1 MSPSTVIR
9 RATLRATYA
18 YAALVLTLSS
28 ANASAQTPGFAPGD
42 ARTLLDNY
50 CVTCHNAR
58 QKTAGLVLDK
68 NTVDV
73 DNVPANAE
81 IWEKVV
87 RKLRAQSMPPAGL
100 PRPERAL
107 TDRFVGWT
115 EQTIDRAAQASPD
128 PGRPQVHRLNRTE
141 YTNAIRDL
149 LALEIDGRQMLPA
162 DNSGFGFDNIA
173 DVLTVSPGLLERYM
187 LAAQKISRLAVGDA
201 SIRPV
206 VQTYKIPFALLQ
218 EERMNEDLPFGSRG
232 GTTVRH
238 TFPVDGEYALRIRF
252 QIPAMGGGVRG
263 DARSNAVDVWLDGEH
278 VKRFQLDKQTGPGGQ
293 YQPSTKLM
301 EGLEVRF
308 ASKAGLRL
316 LAVTFPQSTWAAEGV
331 GPSHLPASSYGYA
344 HAQNTS
350 VGFGRIEMAV
360 DALDVVGPFGANAPE
375 RTASR
380 DRVFVCRPATRAAE
394 AACARRIVSTLARR
408 AYRRP
413 LTEADV
419 TSLLSFYTQGR
430 AQGGFDT
437 GIQWAVERVL
447 VSPDFLFRAEREPA
461 GVKPRTAY
469 AVSDVELASR
479 LSFFL
484 WSSIPDDELL
494 NAAVSGRL
502 RTPANLEKQV
512 RRMLADPRSSA
523 FVDNFFGQWLWLR
536 NVTASTPDP
545 KVFQEFDDNLRDAF
559 QRETS
564 MFLRSQVAGDRP
576 VVDLL
581 TADYTFVN
589 ERLARHYG
597 IPGVYG
603 SHFRRITYADDR
615 RAGILG
621 QGGLLMVT
629 SYAHRTSPVVR
640 GKWLLENLL
649 GTPPPPP
656 PANVPPLP
664 ETDGKTEP
672 KSVRE
677 RMEQHRKNPVC
688 ASCHSQLDPLGF
700 ALENFDGIG
709 QWRTVDGNV
718 RIDPSGQFPNGMK
731 FSGPADFRGA
741 LVKNKDAFLTTAAT
755 KLLTYALGRGVEVP
769 DMPAVRAVLRQA
781 SAHEYRW
788 SALVTA
794 IVQSTP
800 FQMRRSRS

>member
-1 MSPSTVIR
+1 M
-9 RATLRATYA
+9 TLL
-18 YAALVLTLSS
+18 AAGLVAPALS
-28 ANASAQTPGFAPGD
+28 AAADFAPAD
-42 ARTLLDNY
+42 ARALLDQY

-58 QKTAGLVLDK
+58 QKTAGLVLDQDA
-68 NTVDV
+68 VDV
-73 DNVPANAE
+73 HNLPARAD
-81 IWEKVV
+81 IWERVV
-87 RKLRAQSMPPAGL
+87 RKLRAQSMPPARM
-100 PRPERAL
+100 PRPDSAV
-107 TDRFVGWT
+107 TDRFVAWT
-115 EQTIDRAAQASPD
+115 ETTIDRAAQAAPD

-149 LALEIDGRQMLPA
+149 LALDIDGRQMLPA
-162 DNSGFGFDNIA
+162 DNSGFGFDNIG
-173 DVLTVSPGLLERYM
+173 DVLSVSPGLLERYM

-201 SIRPV
+201 TIRPV
-206 VQTYKIPFALLQ
+206 VQTYKVPFVLLQ

-232 GTTVRH
+232 GTTIRH
-238 TFPVDGEYALRIRF
+238 TFPVDGEYVLRIRF

-263 DARSNAVDVWLDGEH
+263 DARDNTLDVWLDGEH
-278 VKRFQLDKQTGPGGQ
+278 VKRFQLDRQVGPGGR
-293 YQPSTKLM
+293 YQPSTQLM

-308 ASKAGLRL
+308 PARAGPRL
-316 LAVTFPQSTWAAEGV
+316 LAVTFPQSTWVAEGV
-331 GPSHLPASSYGYA
+331 GPSHLPAASYGYA

-360 DALDVVGPFGANAPE
+360 DSMDVVGPFGPNAPE

-380 DRVFVCRPATRAAE
+380 DRIFVCRPTTRATE
-394 AACARRIVSTLARR
+394 TACARRIVSTLARR

-413 LTEADV
+413 LTEQDRA
-419 TSLLSFYTQGR
+419 SLLAFYEQGR
-430 AQGGFDT
+430 AQGGFDA
-437 GIQWAVERVL
+437 GIQLAIERVL
-447 VSPDFLFRAEREPA
+447 VSPDFLFRTERDPA
-461 GVKPRTAY
+461 GSKPGSAY
-469 AVSDVELASR
+469 PVSDLELASR

-494 NAAVSGRL
+494 DLAVAGRL
-502 RTPANLEKQV
+502 RASAALGRQV
-512 RRMLADPRSSA
+512 RRMLADPRAGA

-536 NVTASTPDP
+536 NVSASTPDP

-559 QRETS
+559 RRETG
-564 MFLRSQVAGDRP
+564 MFLQSQIAADRP
-576 VVDLL
+576 VLDLL
-581 TADYTFVN
+581 TANYTFVN

-603 SHFRRITYADDR
+603 SQFRRVEFTDDR

-709 QWRTVDGNV
+709 QWRTLDGNV
-718 RIDPSGQFPNGMK
+718 RIDPSGQFPNGVK
-731 FSGPADFRGA
+731 FNGPADFRNA
-741 LVKNKDAFLTTAAT
+741 LVRNKDAFLTTAAS
-755 KLLTYALGRGVEVP
+755 KLLTYALGRGVEVA
-769 DMPAVRAVLRQA
+769 DMPAVRTILRQA
-781 SAHEYRW
+781 AAREYRW
-788 SALVTA
+788 SAFVTA

-800 FQMRRSRS
+800 FQMRRARS

>member
-1 MSPSTVIR
+1 MTSVVAR
-9 RATLRATYA
+9 L
-18 YAALVLTLSS
+18 LSS
-28 ANASAQTPGFAPGD
+28 HRVRACAVLAFVLSSGDASAAQAPAFAPSE
-42 ARTLLDNY
+42 ARVLLDKY

-58 QKTAGLVLDK
+58 QKSAGLVLDK

-73 DNVPANAE
+73 ESLTARADV
-81 IWEKVV
+81 WEKVV
-87 RKLRAQSMPPAGL
+87 RKLRAQSMPPAGM
-100 PRPERAL
+100 PRPEPAL
-107 TDRFVGWT
+107 TERFVAWT
-115 EQTIDRAAQASPD
+115 EDTLDRAALAAPD

-149 LALEIDGRQMLPA
+149 LAIEIDGRQLLPA

-201 SIRPV
+201 TIRPV
-206 VQTYKIPFALLQ
+206 VQTYKVPFALLQ

-232 GTTVRH
+232 GMTVRH
-238 TFPVDGEYALRIRF
+238 TFPTDGEYALRIRF

-263 DARSNAVDVWLDGEH
+263 DGRDNAVDVWLDGEH

-301 EGLEVRF
+301 EGLEVRV
-308 ASKAGLRL
+308 AAKAGLHL
-316 LAVTFPQSTWAAEGV
+316 VAVTFPQHTWAPEGV
-331 GPSHLPASSYGYA
+331 GPSRLPASSYGYA

-360 DALDVVGPFGANAPE
+360 DAVDVVGPFGANAPA

-380 DRVFVCRPATRAAE
+380 DRIFLCRPASRSTE

-413 LTEADV
+413 LAATEL
-419 TSLLSFYTQGR
+419 TSLLGFYTQGR
-430 AQGGFDT
+430 AQGGFET
-437 GIQWAVERVL
+437 GVQWAIERVL
-447 VSPDFLFRAEREPA
+447 VSPEFLFRTEGEPVGA
-461 GVKPRTAY
+461 RPGTAY
-469 AVSDVELASR
+469 RISDLELASR

-494 NAAVSGRL
+494 DIAAAGRL
-502 RTPANLEKQV
+502 RTGGNLDRQV

-536 NVTASTPDP
+536 NVSASTPDP

-559 QRETS
+559 RRETS
-564 MFLRSQVAGDRP
+564 MFLQSQVASDRP

-581 TADYTFVN
+581 TANYTFVN

-603 SHFRRITYADDR
+603 SHFRRVTYGDER

-709 QWRTVDGNV
+709 QWRTMDGNV
-718 RIDPSGQFPNGMK
+718 RIDSSGQFPNGLK
-731 FSGPADFRGA
+731 FSGPADFRNA
-741 LVKNKDAFLTTAAT
+741 LVTNKNAFLTTAAS

-769 DMPAVRAVLRQA
+769 DMPAVRGILRQA